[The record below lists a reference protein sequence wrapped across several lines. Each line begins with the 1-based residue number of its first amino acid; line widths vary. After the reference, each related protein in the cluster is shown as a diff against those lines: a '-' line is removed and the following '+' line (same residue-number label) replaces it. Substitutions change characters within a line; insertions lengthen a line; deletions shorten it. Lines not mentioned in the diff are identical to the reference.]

1 MQLDGYLARLGLKRP
16 LPATVETLRQ
26 IHVAHLATFV
36 FTNLEIQQ
44 HGTVRVDLDSIE
56 RKFLGGSGGYCFEQN
71 TLLGAALR
79 ELGFNVETILA
90 RVGSPDRRAL
100 NHLLLR
106 VTIDGEAWLA
116 DVGFGGEGLLEPLP
130 LIDGSRVDQNGI
142 TYALRRDRYHWT
154 LSIHYG
160 DTGEDMYEFGDAPHT
175 RGDIE
180 IANFYTA
187 THPDSIFRR
196 TLTIQRVT
204 ADERV
209 ILRPKSLTRYRNGVR
224 EDTPIQPEQLRTLAR
239 EIFGIELGEAKLL
252 FETLDVAP
260 APKPAITAR

>member
-1 MQLDGYLARLGLKRP
+1 MQLDTYLTRLGMQRP
-16 LPATVETLRQ
+16 LPVTVETLRQ
-26 IHVAHLATFV
+26 IHVAHLAAFV

-44 HGTVRVDLDSIE
+44 HGNVRVDLDSIE

-71 TLLGAALR
+71 TLLAAALR

-90 RVGSPDRRAL
+90 RVGSPERRAL

-106 VTIDGEAWLA
+106 VTIEGKPWLA
-116 DVGFGGEGLLEPLP
+116 DVGFGGEGPLEPLP

-142 TYALRRDRYHWT
+142 TYALRRDQYHWT

-160 DTGEDMYEFGDAPHT
+160 DTSEDMYEFGDAPHT

-180 IANFYTA
+180 IANHYTA
-187 THPDSIFRR
+187 THPDSVFRR

-204 ADERV
+204 PDERV
-209 ILRPKSLTRYRNGVR
+209 ILRPTMLTRYRSGVR
-224 EDTPIQPEQLRTLAR
+224 EDTPVQPSQLRKLAR
-239 EIFGIELGEAKLL
+239 DIFGIDVGDGKLL

-260 APKPAITAR
+260 ALRTATTAR